1 MSKLISVLSNLAEF
15 LLDVAWRQKT
25 IRAFIF
31 IAVIFGI
38 ALAALLASSIHI
50 GGFERGGEG
59 PLGLTLGLDLQG
71 GAFLLYE
78 SALPE
83 ATEEDM
89 KVVANT
95 IERRV
100 NAFGVAEP
108 TVQVMGLNRIMVQ
121 LPGVADV
128 EEAKKLIG
136 LTARLEFKERICLVD
151 EPGNPCEKPENH
163 EDVPIPEAGPKGL
176 TGDDLARAWPGQH
189 GTTGAPIINMQFNS
203 RGTPIFADFTRRVA
217 GDNMKRIA
225 ILLDDAELLAPVVKS
240 PILGGTGIIEGSTQN
255 PFTQQEVRT
264 ISIQL
269 NSGRLRVPLSLV
281 QESTV
286 DAILGADSLQKSLQ
300 AGLVGLALVLV
311 FMVVYY
317 RMAGVVAALALVI
330 YSVIAVAIFKLLP
343 VVLTLAGIAGF
354 ILSIGMAV
362 DANILIF
369 ERMKEEL
376 RRGRTLFSAMDVG
389 FRRAWTSIRD
399 SNVSTFITCAI
410 LYWFG
415 SRLGASLVQGFAFTL
430 FIGVAVSMFSAIV
443 ISRNLLQLA
452 GLTPVGKKAGLFTPE
467 PLSQPARA
475 GRES

>member
-1 MSKLISVLSNLAEF
+1 MLSALSSSVEF
-15 LLDVAWRQKT
+15 LLDVAWRQKNV
-25 IRAFIF
+25 RAFIF
-31 IAVIFGI
+31 IAAIFAI
-38 ALAALLASSIHI
+38 ALAALLAPGIHI
-50 GGFERGGEG
+50 GGFERGGDG

-71 GAFLLYE
+71 GSFLVYK
-78 SALPE
+78 SAKPDV
-83 ATEEDM
+83 TEGEM
-89 KVVANT
+89 KAVARI

-100 NAFGVAEP
+100 NQLGVAEP
-108 TVQVMGLNRIMVQ
+108 TIQVVGSDRLMVQ

-128 EEAKKLIG
+128 EEAKQRMG
-136 LTARLEFKERICLVD
+136 RTASLVFNERTCLVD
-151 EPGNPCEKPENH
+151 EPGNPCELPENH
-163 EDVPIPEAGPKGL
+163 KDVPIPEAGPKGL
-176 TGDDLARAWPGQH
+176 TGDDLARAWPGQNQ
-189 GTTGAPIINMQFNS
+189 TTGAPLIHIEFNS

-217 GDNMKRIA
+217 GKEDKRIA
-225 ILLDDAELLAPVVKS
+225 IFLDDEELLSPVVKS
-240 PILGGTGIIEGSTQN
+240 PILGGQGVIEGSIQN
-255 PFTQQEVRT
+255 PFTQQEVSR
-264 ISIQL
+264 ISDL
-269 NSGRLRVPLSLV
+269 LESGRLPFSLNLV

-343 VVLTLAGIAGF
+343 VVLTLSGIAGF

-376 RRGRTLFSAMDVG
+376 RRGRTLFAAMDVG

-399 SNVSTFITCAI
+399 SNVSTFIICAI

-443 ISRNLLQLA
+443 VSRNLLQLVGMTPA
-452 GLTPVGKKAGLFTPE
+452 GRKAGLFTPE
-467 PLSQPARA
+467 PLQQAARA
-475 GRES
+475 GRGS

>member
-15 LLDVAWRQKT
+15 LLDVAWRQRT

-31 IAVIFGI
+31 IAVIFAL
-38 ALAALLASSIHI
+38 ALAALLAPGIHI
-50 GGFERGGEG
+50 GGFERGEEG

-78 SALPE
+78 SADPE

-89 KVVANT
+89 KVVAST

-108 TVQVMGLNRIMVQ
+108 TVQVMGSNRIMVQ

-128 EEAKKLIG
+128 EEAKDIIG
-136 LTARLEFKERICLVD
+136 ATARLEFKERTCLVD

-163 EDVPIPEAGPKGL
+163 EDKDIGL

-189 GTTGAPIINMQFNS
+189 QTKGTPIINVQFNS

-269 NSGRLRVPLSLV
+269 NSGRLRVPLTLV

-376 RRGRTLFSAMDVG
+376 RTGRTLFSAMDVG

-443 ISRNLLQLA
+443 VSRNLLQLMGMTA
-452 GLTPVGKKAGLFTPE
+452 VGKKMGLFTPE
-467 PLSQPARA
+467 PLSQSART
-475 GRES
+475 GRGS